1 MNAGLTT
8 AIVATA
14 VLGVMI
20 FVLGAN
26 VSRMR
31 GATAKEGGSQ
41 MPVDPSSPL
50 LLAMRAH
57 GNAIEYVPTLLV
69 LILLVGLR
77 SPAWVAVPLIVGATV
92 GRLLHAYGMLTAHSL
107 AERSRW
113 REAGAG
119 VTYLFGIALAV
130 AVGLSL
136 V

>member
-1 MNAGLTT
+1 MNTSLTT

-14 VLGVMI
+14 ILAGMI

-31 GATAKEGGSQ
+31 GVTAKQGGSQ

-50 LLAMRAH
+50 LRAIRAH
-57 GNAIEYVPTLLV
+57 GNASEYVPALLV

-77 SPAWVAVPLIVGATV
+77 SPVWVAVPLIIGATV
-92 GRLLHAYGMLTAHSL
+92 GRLLHAYGMLTSHSL

-113 REAGAG
+113 RETGAG
-119 VTYLFGIALAV
+119 FTYLFGVGLAV
-130 AVGLSL
+130 AVAVSL
-136 V
+136 L